1 MNILIDEC
9 IDRKLARQLSG
20 HSVKTVPLRGWAGI
34 KDGELLRLAEIE
46 FDVFITVDRQI
57 PFQQNL
63 TVLDLAVLVLQVPS
77 NRLADISVLIP
88 KILAIVDT
96 APKGTATVVSE

>member
-1 MNILIDEC
+1 VKILIDEC
-9 IDRKLARQLSG
+9 IDRRLARELSG
-20 HSVKTVPLRGWAGI
+20 HIVKTVPQMGWAGI

-46 FDVFITVDRQI
+46 FDVFITVDRNL

-63 TVLDLAVLVLQVPS
+63 AVLDLAVLVLQAPS
-77 NRLADISVLIP
+77 NLLADLQVLLP

-96 APKGTATVVSE
+96 TPKGIATVVSE

>member
-9 IDRKLARQLSG
+9 IDRRLARQLSG
-20 HSVKTVPLRGWAGI
+20 HSVKTVPQMGWAGI

-46 FDVFITVDRQI
+46 FDVFITVDRNL

-77 NRLADISVLIP
+77 NRLADIELLLP

>member
-9 IDRKLARQLSG
+9 IDRRLARQLSG
-20 HSVKTVPLRGWAGI
+20 HSVKTVPQMGWAGI
-34 KDGELLRLAEIE
+34 KDAELLRLAEIE
-46 FDVFITVDRQI
+46 FDVFITVDRNL

-63 TVLDLAVLVLQVPS
+63 AVLDLAVVVLQVPS
-77 NRLADISVLIP
+77 NRLADIQVLLP

>member
-9 IDRKLARQLSG
+9 IDRRLARQLSG
-20 HSVKTVPLRGWAGI
+20 HIVKTVPQMGWAGI

-46 FDVFITVDRQI
+46 FDVFITVDRNL

-63 TVLDLAVLVLQVPS
+63 AILDLAVLVLQAPS
-77 NRLADISVLIP
+77 NRLADIEVLIP

-96 APKGTATVVSE
+96 VPKGTATVVSE

>member
-9 IDRKLARQLSG
+9 IDRRLARQLSE
-20 HSVKTVPLRGWAGI
+20 HTVKTVPQMGWAGI
-34 KDGELLRLAEIE
+34 KDAELLRLAETE
-46 FDVFITVDRQI
+46 FDVFITVDRNL

-77 NRLADISVLIP
+77 NRLADIQVLIP
-88 KILAIVDT
+88 KILAVVDT

>member
-9 IDRKLARQLSG
+9 IDRRLAKQLSG
-20 HSVKTVPLRGWAGI
+20 HIVKTVPQIGWAGI
-34 KDGELLRLAEIE
+34 KDRELLGLAEIE
-46 FDVFITVDRQI
+46 FDVFITVDRNL

-63 TVLDLAVLVLQVPS
+63 VTLDLAILILQVPS
-77 NRLADISVLIP
+77 NRLADIQVLIP

-96 APKGTATVVSE
+96 VPKGTATVVG

>member
-9 IDRKLARQLSG
+9 IDRRLARQLSG
-20 HSVKTVPLRGWAGI
+20 HSVKTVPQMGWAGI
-34 KDGELLRLAEIE
+34 KDAELLRLAEIE
-46 FDVFITVDRQI
+46 FDVFITVDRNL

-63 TVLDLAVLVLQVPS
+63 AVLDLAVLVLQVPS
-77 NRLADISVLIP
+77 NRLADIQVLIP

>member
-9 IDRKLARQLSG
+9 IDRRLARQLSF
-20 HSVKTVPLRGWAGI
+20 HTVKTVPQMGWAGI

-77 NRLADISVLIP
+77 NRLADMSVLIP

-96 APKGTATVVSE
+96 VPKGTATVVSE

>member
-1 MNILIDEC
+1 MNILLDEC
-9 IDRKLARQLSG
+9 IDRRLAKQLSG
-20 HSVKTVPLRGWAGI
+20 HIVKTVPQMGWAGI

-46 FDVFITVDRQI
+46 FDLFITVDRNL

-63 TVLDLAVLVLQVPS
+63 AVLDLAVLVLQVTS
-77 NRLADISVLIP
+77 NRLADIQVLIP
-88 KILAIVDT
+88 KILAIVDI

>member
-9 IDRKLARQLSG
+9 IDRRLARQLSG
-20 HSVKTVPLRGWAGI
+20 HTVKTVPQMGWAGI
-34 KDGELLRLAEIE
+34 PDGELLRLAEIE
-46 FDVFITVDRQI
+46 FDVFITVDRNL

-63 TVLDLAVLVLQVPS
+63 AVLDLAVLVLQAPS
-77 NRLADISVLIP
+77 NRLADMSVLIP

-96 APKGTATVVSE
+96 APKATATVVSE

>member
-1 MNILIDEC
+1 M
-9 IDRKLARQLSG
+9 
-20 HSVKTVPLRGWAGI
+20 GWAGI

-46 FDVFITVDRQI
+46 FDVFITVDLNL

-63 TVLDLAVLVLQVPS
+63 AVLDLAVLVLQAPS
-77 NRLADISVLIP
+77 NRLADMSVLIP

-96 APKGTATVVSE
+96 APKATATVVSK

>member
-1 MNILIDEC
+1 VNILINEC

-20 HSVKTVPLRGWAGI
+20 HSVKTVPQMGWAGI
-34 KDGELLRLAEIE
+34 KDAELLRLAEIE
-46 FDVFITVDRQI
+46 FDVFITVDRNL

-63 TVLDLAVLVLQVPS
+63 AVLDLAVVVLQVPS
-77 NRLADISVLIP
+77 NRLADIQLLLP

-96 APKGTATVVSE
+96 GPKGTATVVSE